1 MHTLFLQRVG
11 RKHAL
16 GLTIAIDM
24 FALRD
29 TFACY
34 NSLLKTKS
42 LFEQKT
48 RWRMYSTSGSQPS
61 LYHDP
66 L

>member
-1 MHTLFLQRVG
+1 MHTLLLQRVG
-11 RKHAL
+11 RESI
-16 GLTIAIDM
+16 GLTIAIAK

-34 NSLLKTKS
+34 KSLLKTKS
-42 LFEQKT
+42 VFEQKS
-48 RWRMYSTSGSQPS
+48 RWRMYLISGFQPF
-61 LYHDP
+61 LYRNP

>member
-1 MHTLFLQRVG
+1 MYTLFVQRVG
-11 RKHAL
+11 RKHTVS
-16 GLTIAIDM
+16 LTIAIDM

-42 LFEQKT
+42 LFEQKS
-48 RWRMYSTSGSQPS
+48 R
-61 LYHDP
+61 
-66 L
+66 